1 MDEGLKKNQKP
12 QKTPRSKC
20 FFDTFMDLQNYY
32 RINEGF
38 LNTQPKTLL
47 QINTTRNLCP
57 KQKLQTL
64 CFLHQEGAVWGS
76 IQDFFGLE
84 GAIPAL
90 PPHQHIQSL
99 PQRAPISHWDPSFV
113 QEFVTVITS
122 PLLAAQLDTSQKNK
136 VFLKLSI
143 NQLAKEIQIF
153 SCPSHWDG
161 AARTR
166 ITRIFWGHPNSITF
180 QKRCICLSQ
189 HTAFISYKIS
199 GFEAQFPS

>member
-1 MDEGLKKNQKP
+1 MS
-12 QKTPRSKC
+12 KTKTSDPLLPTPGRSSLGQYPG
-20 FFDTFMDLQNYY
+20 FFWVGGSNSSSPSTPAHPVTATESPHFSLGSQLRSGVCHCD
-32 RINEGF
+32 
-38 LNTQPKTLL
+38 
-47 QINTTRNLCP
+47 NL
-57 KQKLQTL
+57 
-64 CFLHQEGAVWGS
+64 
-76 IQDFFGLE
+76 
-84 GAIPAL
+84 
-90 PPHQHIQSL
+90 
-99 PQRAPISHWDPSFV
+99 
-113 QEFVTVITS
+113 S

-143 NQLAKEIQIF
+143 NQLAKETQIF

-189 HTAFISYKIS
+189 YTAFISYKIS